1 MRARRSATIAPTPA
15 LHRPCLCWHRSA
27 GLLVYP
33 AHKRPAIEAP
43 LPLRC
48 GGLPQGAAGG
58 DRRQDQE
65 AAHRG
70 KLARLASPCTAIVA
84 TGVRPARQLSQ
95 KFAAY
100 PRQHDLAVA
109 LHAIGRVERKLCI
122 VECQLDADRL
132 CRAQIGLKKGGSP
145 RPEKSPAHRP
155 PRGNPRPNHR
165 RAALPQGRAQ
175 PARRDHHLSEHQT
188 SRACRH

>member
-70 KLARLASPCTAIVA
+70 KLARHASPCAAIVA

-109 LHAIGRVERKLCI
+109 LHEIGRVERTLCI

-132 CRAQIGLKKGGSP
+132 CRAQIGLKKGG
-145 RPEKSPAHRP
+145 AHHAPKKALRIG
-155 PRGNPRPNHR
+155 RLGEIRARTTEGQHFR
-165 RAALPQGRAQ
+165 RAGFNLLAAIII
-175 PARRDHHLSEHQT
+175 
-188 SRACRH
+188 